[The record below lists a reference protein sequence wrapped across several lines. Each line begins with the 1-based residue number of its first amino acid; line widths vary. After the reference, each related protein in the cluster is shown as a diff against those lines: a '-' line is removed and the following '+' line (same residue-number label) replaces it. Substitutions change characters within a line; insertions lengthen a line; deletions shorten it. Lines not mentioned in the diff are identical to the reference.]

1 MRLKMPN
8 YKKWT
13 WLPLTLAFCLPF
25 LGLLIVML
33 YSGYAPFGTSSMFKS
48 DMYHQY
54 FPFFLDFRRMLLSGD
69 SLLFNWNLGMGIDYL
84 GLYAYY
90 LASPLNFLCVLVP
103 ESWMTGLFALL
114 QPIKLGFAG
123 LFFAICLKGLFN
135 KNDLSISL
143 FGAFYGLCAW
153 ALGYMWNI
161 MWLDS
166 FALLPLVVLGTV
178 RLLRDKKFL
187 LYTISLFFAVASNY
201 YIGLFVCIFVFLS
214 FFCYE
219 FCRCKSAKD
228 FFLDLGRIALFSVL
242 AIGMT
247 AVVTLPAYAALQ
259 TTHSSVNQFPDSFS
273 LNILD
278 RSLWQDAANAWSA
291 YKDGTGGWL
300 DAIGKSVLP
309 VLQAMSQV
317 AGNRGGGTAPTFVS
331 LSDLPNL
338 YCGVAANVLSF
349 LFLFCRRIKLREKL
363 SAVFLLVLFNLSFVV
378 RQLDYVFHG
387 FHFPNS
393 IPYRF
398 SFLYSFV
405 VLMMAYRAWQ
415 HRKSF
420 RSLHYVGAV
429 CIAVI
434 YAVVSANYAKLSS
447 ALNGQGDIWQ
457 ALVYPAY
464 NFLLIAAY
472 TLVLALTHLTQRRP
486 YTRLQRKAHF
496 ESLRLRR
503 AMGSWLFL
511 ALMAAELVLNLVNF
525 NAYMYP
531 GVSLQNYPK
540 EGASA
545 AAVIERMQQRE
556 SDSDYYRAETSHAH
570 ILNDGPL
577 NGYAGISAFTSSA
590 NVGTT
595 NFLRALGLSARD
607 YWNQYTYRYATPVAN
622 LFINLKYM
630 IDRTGV
636 PVENPTLTEVCTE
649 GKVALLENSFYL
661 PLGFMTDPAL
671 AELAMIPNSETDHL
685 TYQENLLEAATG
697 LNLNLWHKVIGEGKL
712 AITANDV
719 TLEKANPETGFVDYT
734 TTSSG
739 YVNYNYTADRSG
751 LFCVN
756 MHLGKKAR
764 VHVYVLKKG
773 SSEWTLLYSE
783 EYKLPQTMS
792 CSYVEPGDK
801 VFIKISCNAGDNSTM
816 LLRGAILNQTEF
828 QKAYDKLSAE
838 TMDIT
843 AFSNTRVD
851 GTVTSKTGGLLYTSI
866 PQNGNWKVYV
876 DGKET
881 DVTLIAEGMTGVMLE
896 AGTHEISFRYQNSAF
911 IWGIAVSL
919 ISAAALGGLYW
930 LSRKPKFR
938 GKYEKQ
944 KSKA

>member
-54 FPFFLDFRRMLLSGD
+54 FPFFLDFRRMLLRGD

-103 ESWMTGLFALL
+103 ESWMAGLFALL

-219 FCRCKSAKD
+219 FCRCKSAKA

-247 AVVTLPAYAALQ
+247 AAITLPAYAALQ

-291 YKDGTGGWL
+291 YKDGTGSWL

-429 CIAVI
+429 CIAMI

-472 TLVLALTHLTQRRP
+472 ALVLALTHLTQRRP

-545 AAVIERMQQRE
+545 ATVIERMQQRE
-556 SDSDYYRAETSHAH
+556 GDSDYYRAETSHAH

-792 CSYVEPGDK
+792 CTYVEPGDK

-828 QKAYDKLSAE
+828 QKAYDRLSAE
-838 TMDIT
+838 TMGIT

-876 DGKET
+876 DGQEAEA
-881 DVTLIAEGMTGVMLE
+881 VRIAEGMTGVMLE

-930 LSRKPKFR
+930 LSRKPKFK
-938 GKYEKQ
+938 GKYEK
-944 KSKA
+944 K